1 MLVSAISLIIYFT
14 KPSKAVFCSELP
26 ARTRYPMFFQQIS
39 KSATQFL
46 PSSVTADFQKTL
58 IQASGC
64 RCFDLKRKFNEEL
77 EKLEKDELEFFSPKQ
92 KVMIGKAKNLQKT
105 KSTDTFES
113 STFEFNR
120 MVRLSFTERYNTLL
134 SRYTSLTA
142 EYLKQLIVLEYS
154 LQANPMSRNSRI
166 SRILVNNIRFCQVQ
180 NTKRN

>member
-77 EKLEKDELEFFSPKQ
+77 EKLEKDELDFFSPK
-92 KVMIGKAKNLQKT
+92 
-105 KSTDTFES
+105 
-113 STFEFNR
+113 FEFNR
-120 MVRLSFTERYNTLL
+120 MVQLSFAERYNTLL